1 MTDIGY
7 PDSAESIL
15 PPNHSAPQDTSG
27 IATPQWSAIIQV
39 LYFLGQRLLYSI
51 FVLLAIIFLTYF
63 GLSMARGTGFGES
76 LQDAFAQSIEYVGN
90 LLQGDL
96 GMATAA
102 SSNTRPRPMG
112 EVIVERM
119 SRSLG
124 LLFLS
129 LSLATV
135 LGVTLG
141 MRAARSGSKRSLGII
156 LTTIIGVSVPSFFAA
171 FLLQWAATSYT
182 RWAGKALLPV
192 GGYGWDAHLILPV
205 IVLAARPLAQI
216 TRISFVS
223 LRDVLSQDYVRTAT
237 AKGLRQ
243 YQIFWS
249 HVMRNAAIPILTM
262 VGISFRFALSTLAVV
277 ELYFG
282 WQGAGFTLLRSI
294 SQQDDNLTVT
304 FVLLLGLMIVVFNF
318 FLEFAY
324 RLIDPRLWQPPSHVM
339 ENSRQGLGDSLRSL
353 GSSIKDVAIDNR
365 ATRWVKQRR
374 ELKSPDAGSQELL
387 VDDKGSDKE
396 LDAPFVGK
404 RSVWVALRRNGAFLV
419 GGILILI
426 LAGIVIFGPLLSPH
440 NPYSTQGLITI
451 DGVLTRP
458 PLAPSETYPWG
469 TDALGRDMQSL
480 VLSGAQQTIML
491 VIVVVVAR
499 FGLGILLGA
508 VAGWKSGSRID
519 RAILGVA
526 EIIAAFPN
534 LLLAMILI
542 LALGIRQGMSTF
554 LIALAFIGWDEI
566 MQFVRSKVNALRG
579 EQFVESAVASG
590 AGTARIVNTHIMP
603 NLFGSLISL
612 MALEMGAVLML
623 LGELG
628 FLSIFVGGGS
638 MIELPGIPPQLFS
651 DVPEWG
657 ALLSNIRYQARAYPW
672 TGFYTMAAFFLTI
685 FAFNLFGEGVR
696 QAVESGHLII
706 SRFVNRYSVAGVIV
720 GILFFNWFQANSG
733 TTPFYRD
740 MAQAFDG
747 ERAIAHVTALTGS
760 DMAGRSLGTP
770 GQAAAAQYIAEQM
783 QANGL
788 QTGGESATYFQNRMH
803 SFERL
808 EMQPVLNINDGGPPL
823 VYGQDYAAYP
833 GLNMSDGDAS
843 GQVTF
848 VGLGKPAPGRT
859 TGGYRSSYPELD
871 RVDYTD
877 DILLAI
883 SDYNGRILSGRTAK
897 DGLLVVVDDPD
908 QLAKSYTLSGR
919 SGRQMNLF
927 TGELRGE
934 ETPSIWISEETGD
947 RLLAGTGLAVR
958 DLREQVDDLPSEA
971 LLERAIPAEVSMEV
985 RGTIE
990 EKWPVQHVI
999 GYQPGDFGYEL
1010 CTDCL
1015 DKEIVVVMAQYD
1027 SPPPGADGEVSPA
1040 ANDNASGVAVML
1052 EAVRVLDEADYQPR
1066 RSFLFIAYS
1075 GEGLDGGELV
1085 NDPEIKRFLQA
1096 KTGFIGR
1103 FEPVAIVQLRGLGDG
1118 SGDRLEVSSSG
1129 SLRLADLFETAA
1141 KQTGVKPL
1149 RTEEAIDISLIYE
1162 DVDATA
1168 DSTGKQAPV
1177 VRLYWEGW
1185 DETSRLP
1192 SDTPEKISAE
1202 NLRKAGRAL
1211 SMALMALGR
1220 EIEY

>member
-1 MTDIGY
+1 M
-7 PDSAESIL
+7 L
-15 PPNHSAPQDTSG
+15 NTSE
-27 IATPQWSAIIQV
+27 I
-39 LYFLGQRLLYSI
+39 
-51 FVLLAIIFLTYF
+51 
-63 GLSMARGTGFGES
+63 
-76 LQDAFAQSIEYVGN
+76 

-102 SSNTRPRPMG
+102 SSDTRPRPMG
-112 EVIVERM
+112 EVIIERM

-124 LLFLS
+124 LLFIS
-129 LSLATV
+129 LTFATV

-156 LTTIIGVSVPSFFAA
+156 LTSIIGVSVPSFFAA
-171 FLLQWAATSYT
+171 FLLQWAVTSYT

-192 GGYGWDAHLILPV
+192 GGYGWDEHLILPV

-223 LRDVLSQDYVRTAT
+223 LRDVLSQDYVRTAR

-243 YQIFWS
+243 YQVFWS

-324 RLIDPRLWQPPSHVM
+324 RLIDPRLWQPPAHVM
-339 ENSRQGLGDSLRSL
+339 ENSRQSLGDSLRSI
-353 GSSIKDVAIDNR
+353 GSSVRDVFVDNR
-365 ATRWVKQRR
+365 VTRWFRQRR
-374 ELKSPDAGSQELL
+374 EQNTFDARRRDFF
-387 VDDKGSDKE
+387 VDDKRTDKD
-396 LDAPFVGK
+396 LDAPYMGK
-404 RSVWVALRRNGAFLV
+404 RSVWVALRRNRAFAV
-419 GGILILI
+419 GGILVLI
-426 LAGIVIFGPLLSPH
+426 LAVIVVFGPLLSPH

-458 PLAPSETYPWG
+458 PLAPSATYPWG

-480 VLSGAQQTIML
+480 ILSGAQQTIML
-491 VIVVVVAR
+491 VIIVVAAR
-499 FGLGILLGA
+499 FGLGVFLGA
-508 VAGWKSGSRID
+508 IAGWRSGSRVD
-519 RAILGVA
+519 RAILGLA
-526 EIIAAFPN
+526 DIIAAFPN

-590 AGTARIVNTHIMP
+590 AGTARIINTHIMP

-638 MIELPGIPPQLFS
+638 MIELPGVPPQLFS

-672 TGFYTMAAFFLTI
+672 IGFYTMAAFFLAI
-685 FAFNLFGEGVR
+685 LAFNLFGEGVR

-706 SRFVNRYSVAGVIV
+706 SRFINRYTVVV
-720 GILFFNWFQANSG
+720 VLLGILFFNWFQANSG
-733 TTPFYRD
+733 ATPFYREL
-740 MAQAFDG
+740 AQTFDG
-747 ERAIAHVTALTGS
+747 EKALAHVSALTGPEM
-760 DMAGRSLGTP
+760 DGRSLGTS
-770 GQAAAAQYIAEQM
+770 GQAAAAQYIADQM

-788 QTGGESATYFQNRMH
+788 QAGGESATYFQNRMH

-808 EMQPVLNINDGGPPL
+808 EAQPVLSINDGGLPL

-833 GLNMSDGDAS
+833 GLNMSDGDAT
-843 GQVTF
+843 GPVTF
-848 VGLGKPAPGRT
+848 VGLGQPAPGRT
-859 TGGYRSSYPELD
+859 SGGYRSSYPELD

-877 DILLAI
+877 DILMTI
-883 SDYNGRILSGRTAK
+883 SDYNGRILSGRKAK
-897 DGLLVVVDDPD
+897 DGLLVVVDDPA
-908 QLAKSYTLSGR
+908 QLAKTYTLSGR
-919 SGRQMNLF
+919 SGKQLDYYS
-927 TGELRGE
+927 GELEGE
-934 ETPSIWISEETGD
+934 ETPSIWISEETGN
-947 RLLAGTGLAVR
+947 RLLAGTDLTVK
-958 DLREQVDDLPSEA
+958 DLREQISDLPTEA
-971 LLERAIPAEVSMEV
+971 LLEKAIPAEVSMEV
-985 RGTIE
+985 RGTLE

-999 GYQPGDFGYEL
+999 GYRPGDFGYEL
-1010 CTDCL
+1010 CRDCL
-1015 DKEIVVVMAQYD
+1015 DKEIIVVMAQYD
-1027 SPPPGADGEVSPA
+1027 SPPLGPNGKVSPG

-1052 EAVRVLDEADYQPR
+1052 EAIRVLDEADYQPR

-1075 GEGLDGGELV
+1075 GEGLDGGEPV
-1085 NDPEIKRFLQA
+1085 SDPEVKRFLQA

-1118 SGDRLEVSSSG
+1118 SGDRLEVSASG

-1141 KQTGVKPL
+1141 KQTGAKPL
-1149 RTEEAIDISLIYE
+1149 RSEEAIDISLIYE

-1168 DSTGKQAPV
+1168 DSSGKQAPV

-1185 DETSRLP
+1185 DETSRLAD
-1192 SDTPEKISAE
+1192 DTPDKISSE
-1202 NLRKAGRAL
+1202 NLQKAGRAL